1 MEVEKSNKKTEPLD
15 QSNMVI
21 AIGKRKGESYGP
33 ALSLQDVFSDS
44 ANLGGMQQKTS
55 CLSEI
60 GQEKLVATPKKE
72 MKNQPKTARAGG
84 RKKLPAI
91 ELKTKKLQMHVTE
104 LEYTRIQSLYH
115 ASGNKTV
122 SDFMRALVLDET
134 KSNSIINNVELI
146 KHLDNLGLAINRIGN
161 NINQF
166 AKYANIQIKSGKVN
180 TSVIIDFIGVMDRYM
195 HCTLHNE
202 FIIPCPKFGT
212 N

>member
-1 MEVEKSNKKTEPLD
+1 MGVETSTKKTKPSD

-44 ANLGGMQQKTS
+44 ANLAGMQQKTS
-55 CLSEI
+55 RLSEI
-60 GQEKLVATPKKE
+60 GQGKLVATPKKE
-72 MKNQPKTARAGG
+72 MKNQSKNARAGG

-104 LEYTRIQSLYH
+104 IEYTKIQTLYH

-122 SDFMRALVLDET
+122 SDFMRVLVLDEI

-146 KHLDNLGLAINRIGN
+146 KHLDVIGIEIGRIGN

-180 TSVIIDFIGVMDRYM
+180 TSVIIDFIDVMDKYM
-195 HCTLHNE
+195 QERRELAKAYRALVRND
-202 FIIPCPKFGT
+202 
-212 N
+212 

>member
-1 MEVEKSNKKTEPLD
+1 MGVETSTKKTEPLD

-44 ANLGGMQQKTS
+44 ANLAGREQKTS
-55 CLSEI
+55 RLSEI
-60 GQEKLVATPKKE
+60 GQGKLVATPINK
-72 MKNQPKTARAGG
+72 MKNQPRNARTGG
-84 RKKLPAI
+84 RKKLPTI

-104 LEYTRIQSLYH
+104 IEYKKIQILYH

-122 SDFMRALVLDET
+122 SDFMRALVLDDT

-146 KHLDNLGLAINRIGN
+146 KHLDVIGIEIGRIGN

-180 TSVIIDFIGVMDRYM
+180 TSVIIDFIEVMDRYM
-195 HCTLHNE
+195 QERRELSKAYRALVRNE
-202 FIIPCPKFGT
+202 
-212 N
+212 